1 MNNMNFSPLVCALL
15 KEFQKGE
22 AALNNDKKISVNP
35 IVSKVAQI
43 YEKLRNVMDY
53 RDEEVILRA
62 AIERILKRRFL
73 LGGSGKTTAAPL
85 VRELVWARYFAD
97 ETLSESIVEKIEK
110 EIDLFLNLRSQ
121 ILKKHKSIK
130 EKTVNEWIYQLM
142 SSTIAH
148 VLGAM
153 KRKEKMTNFMFE
165 MIKDNI
171 TIVDDTKQA
180 RDVQVF
186 IAVHKSFAKDDLA
199 LLRYH
204 LFKQYFGEI
213 NQNNINSVG
222 DNFLDCY
229 QEIQHQLHYPCKD
242 KILNYVK
249 DKSAVFFILEDLLN
263 LENGRIGELFEN
275 ENELR
280 TIINEIC
287 ETRYAGIAAR
297 VRRGIFRS
305 VIFILLTKA
314 FFAIAIEAT
323 FEKVVFGKI
332 IWGALIANIVTPPAL
347 MALMGFFIKTPGHDN
362 TNRIYHY
369 IKAIFTTNQLSF
381 AKPLSAKKN
390 PPKIKPLESFLF
402 TILWLITFVIIFG
415 IIVLILMKLSFNFL
429 SIAVFVF
436 FIAIASFLAYRI
448 NQSAKIYLIEP
459 RKNIMT
465 PFVDFMFIPVVRVG
479 RYLTTGVSQINIF
492 IFIFDYII
500 EMPFKGISAFLEQW
514 FLFLQSKREEL
525 E

>member
-1 MNNMNFSPLVCALL
+1 MSNSNFSPLVRALL
-15 KEFQKGE
+15 KEFEKGE
-22 AALNNDKKISVNP
+22 IASVNDKKISVNP
-35 IVSKVAQI
+35 IVSKVAHL

-73 LGGSGKTTAAPL
+73 LGGSGKTIAAPL

-97 ETLSESIVEKIEK
+97 ESLSESINEKIEK
-110 EIDLFLNLRSQ
+110 EIDLFLNLREQ

-148 VLGAM
+148 ALGAM

-165 MIKDNI
+165 MIKNNI
-171 TIVDDTKQA
+171 TIADDTDQV
-180 RDVQVF
+180 RDIQVF

-204 LFKQYFGEI
+204 LFRQYFGEI
-213 NQNNINSVG
+213 NETNINRVG
-222 DNFLDCY
+222 DNFLNCY
-229 QEIQHQLHYPCKD
+229 KEIQHQLHYPCKD

-249 DKSAVFFILEDLLN
+249 DKTAVFFILEDLLN
-263 LENGRIGELFEN
+263 LENGRIGTLFEN
-275 ENELR
+275 ENELKN
-280 TIINEIC
+280 IINEIC
-287 ETRYAGIAAR
+287 ETRYKGIAAR
-297 VRRGIFRS
+297 VRRGIVRS

-314 FFAIAIEAT
+314 FFAVAVEAT
-323 FEKVVFGKI
+323 FERIFFGGV
-332 IWGALIANIVTPPAL
+332 IWGALIVNIVTPPAL
-347 MALMGFFIKTPGHDN
+347 MALMGLFIKPPGQDN
-362 TNRIYHY
+362 TDRIYHY
-369 IKAIFTTNQLSF
+369 IRAIFVSNQLNF
-381 AKPLSAKKN
+381 TRPLTVKKN
-390 PPKIKPLESFLF
+390 PPKTKPLESFLF
-402 TILWLITFVIIFG
+402 TILWLVTFVVIFG
-415 IIVLILMKLSFNFL
+415 VITLLLMKLNFNFL
-429 SIAVFVF
+429 SIGVFIF
-436 FIAIASFLAYRI
+436 FLAIASFLAYRI

-459 RKNIMT
+459 RKNITT
-465 PFVDFMFIPVVRVG
+465 PIVDFMFIPVVRVG

-514 FLFLQSKREEL
+514 FLFLQLKREEL